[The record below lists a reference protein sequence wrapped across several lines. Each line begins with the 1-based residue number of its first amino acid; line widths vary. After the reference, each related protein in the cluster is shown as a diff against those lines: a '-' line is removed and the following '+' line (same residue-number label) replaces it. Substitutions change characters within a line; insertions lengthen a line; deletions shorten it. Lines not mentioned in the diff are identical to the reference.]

1 MKELL
6 NIACVCLDGVEN
18 CVDSYS
24 FKLRIEQIVLAL
36 LRALLHSKNKQ
47 PTQTSSVKVL
57 LTQVH
62 RQHIKT
68 PKTTDTLVRAIQKP
82 PKELSDLERE
92 FMLSAATELYEFCL
106 LHTHR
111 TITLVNLKE
120 TL

>member
-1 MKELL
+1 M
-6 NIACVCLDGVEN
+6 
-18 CVDSYS
+18 
-24 FKLRIEQIVLAL
+24 RVL
-36 LRALLHSKNKQ
+36 
-47 PTQTSSVKVL
+47 
-57 LTQVH
+57 
-62 RQHIKT
+62 
-68 PKTTDTLVRAIQKP
+68 

>member
-57 LTQVH
+57 LTQIH

-68 PKTTDTLVRAIQKP
+68 PKTLVRAIQKP